1 MSREIIL
8 GWGAPSIKE
17 QFPELADDVADHFQ
31 KDSEALSR
39 LRLRCYVTDSQRD
52 AIIKKLFKSIS
63 TAVTSATH
71 PSGGDRH
78 GE

>member
-39 LRLRCYVTDSQRD
+39 LRIRGYVTDSQRTS
-52 AIIKKLFKSIS
+52 IVNKLVKEIS
-63 TAVTSATH
+63 KAVASATR
-71 PSGGDRH
+71 PTGGSH